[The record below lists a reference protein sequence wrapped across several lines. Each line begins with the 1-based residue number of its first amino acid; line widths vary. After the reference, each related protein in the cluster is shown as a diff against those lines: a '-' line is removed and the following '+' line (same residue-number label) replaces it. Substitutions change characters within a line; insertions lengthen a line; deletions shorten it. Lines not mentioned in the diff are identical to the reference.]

1 MVLRRTSH
9 AVYDTSYHLVW
20 CPKYRKKLFAEKY
33 LRKRARELM
42 LEISESYGF
51 EIDEIEVAKDHVHI
65 LLSFPPKFSIGRV
78 VGMLKSISAR
88 ALFKE
93 YPSIKRKLWGG
104 ELLEDGYFARTVG
117 SDVTKQVIEKYI
129 RYHKD
134 EKQAPPRLSF

>member
-1 MVLRRTSH
+1 MRRTSH

-104 ELLEDGYFARTVG
+104 ELWEDGYFARTVG

-134 EKQAPPRLSF
+134 EKQAPPRLNF